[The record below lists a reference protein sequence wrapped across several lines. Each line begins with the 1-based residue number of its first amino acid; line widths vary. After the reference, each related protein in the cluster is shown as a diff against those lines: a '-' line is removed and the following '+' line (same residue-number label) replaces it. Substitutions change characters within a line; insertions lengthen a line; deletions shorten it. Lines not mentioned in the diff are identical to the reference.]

1 MINEAWKQLP
11 LDIKTQVSPNHTDW
25 RTFCDS
31 IAKLQ
36 HGKPVVPTPLPIP
49 WHQLQD
55 SAATSVLPYKI
66 GALPSQSG
74 LVVRLTRQ
82 MPVIYRCKPDRKML
96 AALDPDSA
104 DALVEDSEADDDDE
118 VDNDETDKQNKTRF
132 LWPQHP
138 QKVAVALSNQ
148 NQTPGQAFEAAGMQ
162 LKQVHYHPRMLILDL
177 STCVL
182 EIEPLLHSSP
192 QIFSLA
198 QWEGVC
204 RVPREERGYK
214 IGFAIVMTSH
224 VLALLSND
232 NLWRLFWRSGKE
244 FKQLQRHRVP
254 DSVLSHHEWCKYH
267 AQYLEKNLPKARTQL
282 MIYQWL
288 MKPGP
293 HPFQGSGRYC
303 SAEILALAGI
313 PAWTSAYD
321 VLTSPILYGT
331 LVESDSQFHHE
342 RLCLVE

>member
-31 IAKLQ
+31 ISKLQ
-36 HGKPVVPTPLPIP
+36 HEKPVVPTPLPIP

-55 SAATSVLPYKI
+55 SAAASVLPYKI
-66 GALPSQSG
+66 GTLPSQSG

-82 MPVIYRCKPDRKML
+82 MPAIYRCKPDRKML
-96 AALDPDSA
+96 AALESDSV
-104 DALVEDSEADDDDE
+104 DALVEDSEADDDNDE

-138 QKVAVALSNQ
+138 QKVAVALLNQ

-162 LKQVHYHPRMLILDL
+162 LKQ
-177 STCVL
+177 
-182 EIEPLLHSSP
+182 IEPLHSSP

-204 RVPREERGYK
+204 RVLREERGYK

-282 MIYQWL
+282 TIYQWL

-293 HPFQGSGRYC
+293 HPFQGSARYC

-313 PAWTSAYD
+313 PAWMSAYD
-321 VLTSPILYGT
+321 VLTSPVLYGT
-331 LVESDSQFHHE
+331 LVESDLQFHHE